1 MRLIIISNRLPITI
15 IKDKSQIYFQQSIGG
30 LATGLNTFLE
40 EFSAV
45 ETVEW
50 LWVGW
55 PGSHSDNIIKDIHI
69 HELQKQNLFPIIFP
83 EKTMDKFYQGFCNKT
98 LWPLFHYFTEFAT
111 YDEENWHTYKAVN
124 EAFANKLT
132 TLIRP
137 DDILWIN
144 DYHLLLL
151 PSLLNA
157 GFPNI
162 PIGFFFHTP
171 FPAYE
176 VFQLI
181 PKNWRSELLKGL
193 LGADLIGFHTS
204 EYAQNFLHSVSL
216 NLGYE
221 HNMGVITTKDKLIK
235 TKVFPM
241 GIAFNKI
248 QHIAGS
254 SKTQNKKEEL
264 QKSLQKT
271 KIILSVDRLDYTKGI
286 INRLQAYELFLEKN
300 ENWHK
305 KATLVLIVAPSRD
318 SVSHYQSMKKKIE
331 ECVSH
336 INGKY
341 GDIDWMPILY
351 QYKNIEFE
359 DLIALYGISDAILV
373 TPIRDGMNLIAK
385 EYIASR
391 IDKKGVLILSETAG
405 AAKEL
410 SESFIVNPNS
420 IEEIAS
426 AIKMSLS
433 LNEQEQILRNHLMQ
447 RRLKNYDVICWGNEF
462 IDELVQTKE
471 QNEIFSAKTL
481 QLHDKQKFIE
491 HYHRASKRLILLDYD
506 GTLVPYTIHPQEAK
520 PDTGLL
526 DTLFSLTADPRNN
539 VVIISGRDKDTLNQ
553 WFYSLPIH
561 MIGEHG
567 ACIKEIGKQW
577 DILTQKKCDWKE
589 SILSLLN
596 KYADRLPGAFIE
608 EKEFSLAWHYRN
620 TLPEQSLYI
629 VKELTDD
636 LVHFVAHGDL
646 QVLWGNKV
654 IELRHAN
661 LNKGNATLYFI
672 LKSHYDF
679 IMAIGDDVTDEDM
692 FKVLPETAY
701 SIKVGIGA
709 SHAKYHLKNHNQV
722 VDLLNLLSQR
732 VNLT

>member
-1 MRLIIISNRLPITI
+1 
-15 IKDKSQIYFQQSIGG
+15 
-30 LATGLNTFLE
+30 
-40 EFSAV
+40 
-45 ETVEW
+45 
-50 LWVGW
+50 
-55 PGSHSDNIIKDIHI
+55 
-69 HELQKQNLFPIIFP
+69 
-83 EKTMDKFYQGFCNKT
+83 
-98 LWPLFHYFTEFAT
+98 
-111 YDEENWHTYKAVN
+111 
-124 EAFANKLT
+124 
-132 TLIRP
+132 
-137 DDILWIN
+137 
-144 DYHLLLL
+144 
-151 PSLLNA
+151 
-157 GFPNI
+157 
-162 PIGFFFHTP
+162 
-171 FPAYE
+171 
-176 VFQLI
+176 
-181 PKNWRSELLKGL
+181 
-193 LGADLIGFHTS
+193 
-204 EYAQNFLHSVSL
+204 
-216 NLGYE
+216 
-221 HNMGVITTKDKLIK
+221 
-235 TKVFPM
+235 
-241 GIAFNKI
+241 
-248 QHIAGS
+248 
-254 SKTQNKKEEL
+254 
-264 QKSLQKT
+264 
-271 KIILSVDRLDYTKGI
+271 
-286 INRLQAYELFLEKN
+286 
-300 ENWHK
+300 
-305 KATLVLIVAPSRD
+305 
-318 SVSHYQSMKKKIE
+318 MKKKIE
-331 ECVSH
+331 EFVSH

-351 QYKNIEFE
+351 QYKNMEFE
-359 DLIALYGISDAILV
+359 DLIALYGVSDAILV

-420 IEEIAS
+420 IEEIAN

-471 QNEIFSAKTL
+471 QNEIFSAKTMQL
-481 QLHDKQKFIE
+481 QDKQKFIE
-491 HYHRASKRLILLDYD
+491 HYHRARKRLILLDYD

-520 PDTGLL
+520 PDTGLM
-526 DTLFSLTADPRNN
+526 DTLFSLTADPKNN

-596 KYADRLPGAFIE
+596 KYVDRLPGAFIE
-608 EKEFSLAWHYRN
+608 EKEFSIAWHYRN
-620 TLPEQSLYI
+620 TFPEQSVYI

-679 IMAIGDDVTDEDM
+679 VMAIGDDITDEDM
-692 FKVLPETAY
+692 FRVLPETAY

-722 VDLLNLLSQR
+722 IDLLNLLCQR
-732 VNLT
+732 VNLS